1 MIIEVPSVSQD
12 ALEMSN
18 GGPPSDVVP
27 SNVAPSDVAP
37 SDLAPAPDE
46 IVVTA
51 REAPPPGDPLQEAN
65 IKSYRV
71 IQSVDKALVA
81 PVATGYPRVLPEPVR
96 DGLGNALRT
105 ISEPVTFLNFL
116 FPLQIGTAAEQYSSV
131 SGKERVGQN
140 K

>member
-1 MIIEVPSVSQD
+1 MIIEVPSVSPD

-37 SDLAPAPDE
+37 SDLAPAPAE
-46 IVVTA
+46 ILVTA

-71 IQSVDKALVA
+71 KIGRASVWDRVFQYVEISVVVVALKKKNLDRYIVK
-81 PVATGYPRVLPEPVR
+81 R
-96 DGLGNALRT
+96 N
-105 ISEPVTFLNFL
+105 
-116 FPLQIGTAAEQYSSV
+116 QHM
-131 SGKERVGQN
+131 KQN
-140 K
+140 NIT

>member
-1 MIIEVPSVSQD
+1 MIIEVPSVSPD

-81 PVATGYPRVLPEPVR
+81 PVRSEEHTSELQSLMR
-96 DGLGNALRT
+96 
-105 ISEPVTFLNFL
+105 ISYAVFCLKKKKHKLIT
-116 FPLQIGTAAEQYSSV
+116 
-131 SGKERVGQN
+131 
-140 K
+140 

>member
-1 MIIEVPSVSQD
+1 MRISDWSSDVCSSDLAARRVPMIIEVPSVSPD

-71 IQSVDKALVA
+71 IQSVDRKS
-81 PVATGYPRVLPEPVR
+81 TR
-96 DGLGNALRT
+96 
-105 ISEPVTFLNFL
+105 LN
-116 FPLQIGTAAEQYSSV
+116 SSH
-131 SGKERVGQN
+131 
-140 K
+140 